1 MSSCCT
7 TVRGIEC
14 IDLAKRPEG
23 YLDVAAF
30 HPTFLY
36 ESLWNVG
43 VAPLVI
49 WAGRRFTPGRGRT
62 FCSVHRRVHRGPV
75 LDRAVGSSIP
85 SLACR
90 SAALARAV
98 VEAVW
103 SLTPDYG
110 GSMAVPP
117 DVLVVGAGPTGLAL
131 AAQLC
136 AYGTRFR
143 IVDRSLDRARKSRA
157 LAVQPRPGRP
167 KSLPA
172 THTVEAMSMAHR
184 SDEHGQGQLAAP
196 QPGHWGLGRWA
207 ARRLRASE

>member
-1 MSSCCT
+1 MSGWLRWSSGPAAASHRAT
-7 TVRGIEC
+7 DGPFALC
-14 IDLAKRPEG
+14 IAAYTAGRFWIARSAHPSLPWP
-23 YLDVAAF
+23 VAA
-30 HPTFLY
+30 PP
-36 ESLWNVG
+36 W
-43 VAPLVI
+43 
-49 WAGRRFTPGRGRT
+49 
-62 FCSVHRRVHRGPV
+62 RVR
-75 LDRAVGSSIP
+75 SS
-85 SLACR
+85 R
-90 SAALARAV
+90 
-98 VEAVW
+98 AVW

-172 THTVEAMSMAHR
+172 THTIEAMSMAHR
-184 SDEHGQGQLAAP
+184 SDEQGQGQPTATR
-196 QPGHWGLGRWA
+196 PGHWGLGRWA